1 MWAWILYVTQYI
13 KWAAATADVLLNHY
27 VFTRPE
33 NVLSLPH
40 CWCCLA
46 NFMNIPLQRLQMYLD
61 SWFVLEHLFDRR
73 SFSFPSPVAHF
84 TLCVGTYLII
94 TSLSSSCD
102 VPEHFDLYVTYH
114 LHLQPNV
121 LDSCHSSTPSVQYA
135 PGAWTWVWALCFVD
149 FMLYIF
155 YHLKL
160 ILWWRC
166 KWSLI

>member
-1 MWAWILYVTQYI
+1 MWAWILYVTQYV

-114 LHLQPNV
+114 LHLQPNPQLHLYSMRLVREHEFEHCV
-121 LDSCHSSTPSVQYA
+121 LLTSCFTFSIISN
-135 PGAWTWVWALCFVD
+135 
-149 FMLYIF
+149 
-155 YHLKL
+155 
-160 ILWWRC
+160 
-166 KWSLI
+166 